1 MGAFFVIIIVVWA
14 FCLNASFMQSVVNFD
29 WPALST
35 IPQAFV
41 DTLFVCS
48 SLTPISPVLALFL
61 VIGIVGTFKE
71 RNHLWITVLFI
82 FVTIMYVA
90 CVATNG
96 SLDRILTGFWYT
108 DRFRISALL
117 AIVQTL
123 LIAFGLAKTY
133 SFIRKRKNYKRPIWI
148 ALTVVL
154 IVQTRRIMRQFFRKK
169 SKILSIKRE
178 TSLEMLVCI
187 IRPKMEACSPIS
199 TMVCALIIGLN
210 HLAKQGRKYFLI
222 TA

>member
-1 MGAFFVIIIVVWA
+1 MFAQPNLVFSVFALFIPYGAYRVWNVVSDHATSHVRLLQFCGMGAFFVIIIVVWA

-41 DTLFVCS
+41 DALFVCS

-90 CVATNG
+90 L
-96 SLDRILTGFWYT
+96 SLIH
-108 DRFRISALL
+108 I
-117 AIVQTL
+117 
-123 LIAFGLAKTY
+123 
-133 SFIRKRKNYKRPIWI
+133 
-148 ALTVVL
+148 
-154 IVQTRRIMRQFFRKK
+154 
-169 SKILSIKRE
+169 
-178 TSLEMLVCI
+178 
-187 IRPKMEACSPIS
+187 
-199 TMVCALIIGLN
+199 
-210 HLAKQGRKYFLI
+210 
-222 TA
+222 